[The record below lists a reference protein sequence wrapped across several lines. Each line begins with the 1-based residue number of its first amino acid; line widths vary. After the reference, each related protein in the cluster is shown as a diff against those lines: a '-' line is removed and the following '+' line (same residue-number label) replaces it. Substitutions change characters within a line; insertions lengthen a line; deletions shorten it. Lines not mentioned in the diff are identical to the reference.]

1 METVY
6 LAGGCLYGVE
16 AYIRTLPGVINTT
29 SGRANGI
36 TNTLDGE
43 YDGYVEAV
51 KTEFDPD
58 KVSVTDL
65 MGYLYEIINPY
76 SVHQQGQDH
85 RLKI

>member
-36 TNTLDGE
+36 TNTLDLE

-51 KTEFDPD
+51 KN
-58 KVSVTDL
+58 VVTVI
-65 MGYLYEIINPY
+65 YHFY
-76 SVHQQGQDH
+76 SY
-85 RLKI
+85 I